1 MKQRGV
7 CEPGPAT
14 GLANS
19 TREVKGRSRA
29 GRRLFVL
36 DTNVLMHDPT
46 AIFRFEEHDVY
57 LPMVVLEE
65 LDAHKKGLSEA
76 SRNVRQVSRFLDDM
90 MRDATKEQI
99 DLGLELPSGYSG
111 NHGKKPSSGRLYFQ
125 TRRLGGALPESL
137 PGQGGDNTILAQTLA
152 LQNEHPDSRVIL
164 VSKDINLRIKAA
176 VLGVHAEDYY
186 SDKTL
191 EDSDVLYTGL
201 AALPGDFWERH
212 GAGLRSW
219 KDAER
224 TFYEIS
230 GPAVRDWQPNQG
242 VFEDAPEGI
251 EGLVRK
257 TSGDTATIELTRDYR
272 NERHNVWGITA
283 RNREQNFALNLLM
296 DPEVDFVTVLG
307 PAGTGKTLLALAA
320 GLTQTLETN
329 RFAEIIMT
337 RVTIP
342 LGEDIGFLP
351 GTEEEKMEPWMGALM
366 DNLEVLTGS
375 QEGGN
380 WGRAATNDLLRNRIK
395 GPLVPAMMVNMFVYH
410 EGDKPFLA
418 MVKEIRGKTATLQTL
433 KDFSHHKNNVWGITA
448 RNREQNFALNLLMD
462 PEIDFVT
469 LLGQAGTGKTLLTLA
484 AGLMQTLDYKV
495 YSEIIMTR
503 VTVPVGEDIGFL
515 PGTEEEK
522 MTPWMGALEDNLDVL
537 MRTDDEAGDWGRAAT
552 ADLIRN
558 RIKVKSLNFMRG
570 RTFINKYLII
580 DEAQN
585 LTPKQMKTLITRA
598 GPGTKV
604 VCLGNIAQIDTPY

>member
-1 MKQRGV
+1 LKQRSV
-7 CEPGPAT
+7 SET
-14 GLANS
+14 GSAALAAGGTES
-19 TREVKGRSRA
+19 RGRSRA

-46 AIFRFEEHDVY
+46 SIFRFEEHDVY

-90 MRDATKEQI
+90 MRDVTKEQI
-99 DLGLELPSGYSG
+99 DRGLQLPSGYSG
-111 NHGKKPSSGRLYFQ
+111 NHGKKPSTGRLFFQ
-125 TRRLGGALPESL
+125 TRQLELTALPEGL
-137 PGQGGDNTILAQTLA
+137 PGQGGDNTILAMTLA
-152 LQNEHPDSRVIL
+152 LQSEQKDARVIL

-191 EDSDVLYTGL
+191 EDADVLYSGMS
-201 AALPGDFWERH
+201 ALPADFWEAH
-212 GAGLRSW
+212 GKDMRSW
-219 KDAER
+219 KEGER
-224 TFYEIS
+224 TFYEIT
-230 GPAVRDWQPNQG
+230 GPAVREWQPNQG
-242 VFEDAPEGI
+242 VYEDSAEGI
-251 EGLVRK
+251 EGIVRRIAA
-257 TSGDTATIELTRDYR
+257 DTATIELTRDYR

-296 DPEVDFVTVLG
+296 DPEIDFVTVLG

-320 GLTQTLETN
+320 GLMQTLETN
-329 RFAEIIMT
+329 RFVEIIMT

-395 GPLVPAMMVNMFVYH
+395 
-410 EGDKPFLA
+410 
-418 MVKEIRGKTATLQTL
+418 IR
-433 KDFSHHKNNVWGITA
+433 
-448 RNREQNFALNLLMD
+448 
-462 PEIDFVT
+462 
-469 LLGQAGTGKTLLTLA
+469 
-484 AGLMQTLDYKV
+484 
-495 YSEIIMTR
+495 
-503 VTVPVGEDIGFL
+503 
-515 PGTEEEK
+515 
-522 MTPWMGALEDNLDVL
+522 
-537 MRTDDEAGDWGRAAT
+537 
-552 ADLIRN
+552 
-558 RIKVKSLNFMRG
+558 SLNFMRG
-570 RTFINKYLII
+570 RTFLNRFLIL

-585 LTPKQMKTLITRA
+585 LTPKQMKALITRA
-598 GPGTKV
+598 GPGTKLA
-604 VCLGNIAQIDTPY
+604 CLGNIAQIDTPYLTEMTSGLTYAVNRFRGWPHSGHITLVRGERSRLADFASDIL